1 MKTNGREKTPY
12 PGKRACQTVRAVH
25 NQPVYFG
32 AGGCYQ
38 YDNCGGAH
46 RIRRQVLEQ
55 ARAEAARE
63 APR

>member
-1 MKTNGREKTPY
+1 MEERKPLIPVKEL
-12 PGKRACQTVRAVH
+12 ATVRAVH